1 MAGED
6 RNMAAGR
13 ILIADDNEI
22 AAQSLEEQ
30 LRALGYEIAGI
41 ARSGAEVLR
50 LCQQQRPDL
59 VIIDMQLP
67 EHGAAAI
74 IRQIVEHTP
83 TAVVVMTAFANAEN
97 IRRAED
103 AGALAYLVKPVN
115 PEELPPAIDIALA
128 RFREI
133 QSLRQRV
140 GDLQETIDARKVLE
154 RAKGILMKRL
164 NIGDA
169 EAEERLRQRAKEKGV
184 RVQDM
189 AQAIVDSDALLS

>member
-1 MAGED
+1 
-6 RNMAAGR
+6 
-13 ILIADDNEI
+13 
-22 AAQSLEEQ
+22 
-30 LRALGYEIAGI
+30 
-41 ARSGAEVLR
+41 
-50 LCQQQRPDL
+50 

-67 EHGAAAI
+67 EHGAAGI
-74 IRQIVEHTP
+74 TRQIIERTP
-83 TAVVVMTAFANAEN
+83 TAVVVMTAFADPEN

-103 AGALAYLVKPVN
+103 AGALAYLVKPIN

-128 RFREI
+128 RFREM

-140 GDLQETIDARKVLE
+140 GDLQETIDSRKVLE

-164 NIGDA
+164 SISDT
-169 EAEERLRQRAKEKGV
+169 EAEERLRQRAQEKGV

>member
-1 MAGED
+1 
-6 RNMAAGR
+6 MAAGR
-13 ILIADDNEI
+13 ILIAEDNELV
-22 AAQSLEEQ
+22 AQSLEEQ

-41 ARSGAEVLR
+41 ARSGSEALR

-67 EHGAAAI
+67 EQGAAAI
-74 IRQIVEHTP
+74 TRQIVEHTP
-83 TAVVVMTAFANAEN
+83 TAVVVMTAFANPEN

-103 AGALAYLVKPVN
+103 AGALAYVVKPIN

-128 RFREI
+128 RFHEM
-133 QSLRQRV
+133 QGLRQRV
-140 GDLQETIDARKVLE
+140 GDLQETIDVRKVLE

-164 NIGDA
+164 NISDA
-169 EAEERLRQRAKEKGV
+169 DAEERLRQRAEEKGV
-184 RVQDM
+184 RLQDM

>member
-1 MAGED
+1 
-6 RNMAAGR
+6 MAAGR
-13 ILIADDNEI
+13 ILIAEENELV
-22 AAQSLEEQ
+22 AQGLEEQ

-41 ARSGAEVLR
+41 ARTGMEALR

-67 EHGAAAI
+67 EHGAASI
-74 IRQIVEHTP
+74 TRQIVERTP
-83 TAVVVMTAFANAEN
+83 TAVVVMTAFAEPEN

-103 AGALAYLVKPVN
+103 AGALAYLVKPIN

-128 RFREI
+128 RFREM
-133 QSLRQRV
+133 QSLRQRA
-140 GDLQETIDARKVLE
+140 GELQDTIDSRKVLE

-164 NIGDA
+164 NISDT
-169 EAEERLRQRAKEKGV
+169 EAEERLRQRAQEKGV

>member
-1 MAGED
+1 
-6 RNMAAGR
+6 MAAGR
-13 ILIADDNEI
+13 ILIAEDNELV
-22 AAQSLEEQ
+22 AQGLDEQ
-30 LRALGYEIAGI
+30 LRALGYEITGI

-59 VIIDMQLP
+59 VIVDMQLP
-67 EHGAAAI
+67 EQGGAAI
-74 IRQIVEHTP
+74 TRQILERTP
-83 TAVVVMTAFANAEN
+83 TAVVVMTAFADPEN

-103 AGALAYLVKPVN
+103 AGALGYVVKPVN

-128 RFREI
+128 RFQEM

-140 GDLQETIDARKVLE
+140 GDLQETIDSRKVIE

-164 NIGDA
+164 SIGDA